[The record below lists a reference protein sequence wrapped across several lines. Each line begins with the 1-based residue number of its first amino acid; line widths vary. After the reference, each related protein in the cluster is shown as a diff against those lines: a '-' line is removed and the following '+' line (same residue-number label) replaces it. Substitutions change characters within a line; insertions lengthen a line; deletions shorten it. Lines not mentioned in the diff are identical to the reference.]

1 MLYPRACAA
10 DLAAMAAA
18 MQTRKRRKHLEVDR
32 EGQVG
37 AEPAPAFQRLGNSS
51 RVLG

>member
-1 MLYPRACAA
+1 MLYPRAGAA

-32 EGQVG
+32 EGQV
-37 AEPAPAFQRLGNSS
+37 EIAPAAALHGLGNSS
-51 RVLG
+51 RVIG